1 MKGERRILP
10 LTLAVIMLLIPVMLA
25 ACAGGRVGDTT
36 TAGGSPAGQQ
46 EDPGSLD
53 VSTDP
58 AETEPSFRFFDRGGA
73 NFTVYQR
80 SQTENDYP
88 GKYIVPSED
97 SSDVISEAA
106 VRRNLMVQEAFNT
119 VICAI
124 EVQNPYKTVIQDIN
138 SGSDDLYDII
148 LDRRRYVAPLCIDG
162 ALVNLNRYET
172 DFTTHWWDAK
182 AAYTYSAAGKLFVM
196 PNDVSI
202 ANLGGARFFYFNK
215 AVLEDFHLTS
225 PYEYEEK
232 NEWTLETFT
241 NMVKSVSAP
250 NSDGTLG
257 VFGLVNEDTSIRN
270 HCLVGCGIEWLTKV
284 DENTFEVRLG
294 TEYRE
299 RTQDYL
305 DRITALINDSSCVL
319 EMGVASSMDPEG
331 ATAWAHKYDHSR
343 ALFAQDHFLFTH
355 SSMNCAHQF
364 ADMVKGFGVIM
375 NPKYDSNQAEYY
387 HKIDSNTL
395 IFTIPK
401 FSGTDP
407 QQTLDIMDYWGY
419 VASSTSMEAFYE
431 LTLKTKRASD
441 PTAARMLDI
450 VKGSIAYPISDL
462 FTSEPYKI
470 DVGSIIN
477 TAVTRGVANAWD
489 TYRRSTEN
497 SIKKVITKLGEISD

>member
-1 MKGERRILP
+1 MKRTTKALS
-10 LTLAVIMLLIPVMLA
+10 LFLAALMLLAMLA
-25 ACAGGRVGDTT
+25 ATACGGETGQNETT
-36 TAGGSPAGQQ
+36 TGGGPAVNTSG
-46 EDPGSLD
+46 EGSEG
-53 VSTDP
+53 P
-58 AETEPSFRFFDRGGA
+58 AQTEYKFSDKKHGGA
-73 NFTVYQR
+73 EWVIYMRPQNLLNYG
-80 SQTENDYP
+80 S
-88 GKYIVPSED
+88 KYVLPSED
-97 SSDVISEAA
+97 ASDIISQQSVIRNQQTEDRFDIRIVGIEYDHPVNTILQDVKSGGKPYDVI
-106 VRRNLMVQEAFNT
+106 
-119 VICAI
+119 
-124 EVQNPYKTVIQDIN
+124 
-138 SGSDDLYDII
+138 
-148 LDRRRYVAPLCIDG
+148 LDQRRYLSPLGLSG
-162 ALVNLNRYET
+162 ALVNLNDLDV
-172 DFTTHWWDAK
+172 DFNTHWWDGK
-182 AAYTYSAAGKLFVM
+182 AAYYYSAAGKLFVI
-196 PNDVSI
+196 PNDASI
-202 ANLGGARFFYFNK
+202 SNLGGVRFFFFNK
-215 AVLEDFHLTS
+215 EVLENFRLTS
-225 PYEYEEK
+225 PYEYADK
-232 NEWTLETFT
+232 NEWTLATFFQ
-241 NMVKSVSAP
+241 MVKSVSAP

-257 VFGLVNEDTSIRN
+257 VYGLVNEEGAVRN
-270 HCLVGCGIEWLTKV
+270 AMLVGAGIPWLTKV